1 MELKINWDLKRSKH
15 AIERMMLRGL
25 SQKEVKDAIIK
36 GKKRKKNNGVMEAFI
51 RFYSIVYEERIYKK
65 QKVRKIFPITT
76 KLW

>member
-1 MELKINWDLKRSKH
+1 MELKINWDLSRSKH
-15 AIERMMLRGL
+15 AIERMILRGL

-36 GKKRKKNNGVMEAFI
+36 GKKRKKNNGVVEAFI
-51 RFYSIVYEERIYKK
+51 RYYSIVYEEKIYKK